1 MELLKRNPAALFL
14 KILILAGI
22 FSAIQ
27 YMISFKILS
36 TYYQMTLTTLCL
48 NIILAVS
55 LNLING
61 FTGQLSLGHAG
72 FMSIGAYVSVVF
84 TQNLDAPFLL
94 ALFMACLGAALAGLV
109 IGIPTLR
116 LRGDYLAIATL
127 GFGEIIR
134 IILYNI
140 EAVGGAAGITGIP
153 KLTTWPWLFGSVVLT
168 ILVINNL
175 TNSSYGRAI
184 VSIREDEVA
193 SELMGINIVNYK
205 ILAFIVGAMFAGLA
219 GGLYAHFFY
228 IIKPNTFGFMK
239 SFDVLVMVVLGGLGS
254 TSGAVIA
261 AIFVTI
267 LSTVLQ
273 SFPELRMVLY
283 AMVLI
288 IVMIFRPQGLMG
300 NKELSFKILRR
311 KRGEAKK

>member
-1 MELLKRNPAALFL
+1 MELLKRNPLAFLIKVLVLAA
-14 KILILAGI
+14 I
-22 FSAIQ
+22 FCIVQFAISTQ
-27 YMISFKILS
+27 LMP

-84 TQNLDAPFLL
+84 VDKLSTPFLFGI
-94 ALFMACLGAALAGLV
+94 FMACLAAAIAGFL
-109 IGIPTLR
+109 IGMPTLR

-140 EAVGGAAGITGIP
+140 DYVGGAAGLTGIP
-153 KLTTWPWLFGSVVLT
+153 KLTSWPWLFGAIIIT

-175 TNSSYGRAI
+175 VNSSYGRAI

-193 SELMGINIVNYK
+193 SELMGINIANYK
-205 ILAFIVGAMFAGLA
+205 ILAFVVGAMFAGLA
-219 GGLYAHFFY
+219 GALYAHYFY
-228 IIKPNTFGFMK
+228 VIKPNTFGFMK

-261 AIFVTI
+261 AMFVTI

-273 SFPELRMVLY
+273 SFPELRMVFY
-283 AMVLI
+283 AVVLI
-288 IVMIFRPQGLMG
+288 VVMIFRPQGLMG

-311 KRGEAKK
+311 NREDKKK

>member
-1 MELLKRNPAALFL
+1 MELFKRNPLALLIKVLLLAAVFTV
-14 KILILAGI
+14 
-22 FSAIQ
+22 IQ
-27 YMISFKILS
+27 YAITSKIMP

-84 TQNLDAPFLL
+84 IDKLNTPFIFG
-94 ALFMACLGAALAGLV
+94 LFMACLAAAIAGLL
-109 IGIPTLR
+109 IGMPTLR

-140 EAVGGAAGITGIP
+140 EYVGGAAGITGIP
-153 KLTTWPWLFGSVVLT
+153 KITTWPWLFGAVVLT
-168 ILVINNL
+168 VLVIQNL
-175 TNSSYGRAI
+175 INSSYGRAI

-193 SELMGINIVNYK
+193 SELMGINIANYK
-205 ILAFIVGAMFAGLA
+205 ILAFVVGAMFAGLA
-219 GGLYAHFFY
+219 GSLYAHYFY
-228 IIKPNTFGFMK
+228 VIKPSSFGFMK

-273 SFPELRMVLY
+273 SFPELRMVFY
-283 AMVLI
+283 AIVLI
-288 IVMIFRPQGLMG
+288 VIMIFRPQGLMG
-300 NKELSFKILRR
+300 NKELSLKILRR
-311 KRGEAKK
+311 NREEDK